1 MKDGAANRRN
11 VELERATAAVVRG
24 SDIIV
29 VLMVQEVCEE
39 CR

>member
-1 MKDGAANRRN
+1 VKDGAANRKN

-24 SDIIV
+24 SDIIEV
-29 VLMVQEVCEE
+29 SMIQEFCEE